1 MKFINEPNY
10 NNLSI
15 LYNKSKMSNSITQK
29 RDAYKVE
36 IRRKRVEDKIAQMRA
51 VFMLKLQSDSG

>member
-1 MKFINEPNY
+1 MLKTKIIIF
-10 NNLSI
+10 SI
-15 LYNKSKMSNSITQK
+15 LYINQIPMSSVTQK

-51 VFMLKLQSDSG
+51 AFMQNLQENND

>member
-1 MKFINEPNY
+1 
-10 NNLSI
+10 
-15 LYNKSKMSNSITQK
+15 MSSVTQK

-51 VFMLKLQSDSG
+51 AFMLNLQENND